1 MVWGALRRVLTRLG
15 ANRPSLSRD
24 AALDAI
30 RGVAI
35 ILVVAYHF
43 LDERSGI
50 AARTGVMRAVGSVS
64 AVGWTGVQLFFV
76 LSGFLIGGILIDHR
90 SQKGYFRTFYLR
102 RVLRIVPLYALSLL
116 IFALLYT
123 CYDWRAAGLS
133 SVFEFELPVWTVLTF
148 TQNIF
153 VAAVGHYAG
162 PGWLGV
168 TWSLCI
174 EEQFYLLLPCL
185 IYVVSPR
192 RLPAVCLAAILS
204 APLFRTVLLVI
215 WPDNALAPH
224 VLLPGR
230 LDALFLGVLAAC
242 LWRNEKAQSAIRRWR
257 PAIAIA
263 FAGMSIL
270 LIANLHRITSFG
282 QKMQMIGYSVIAVY
296 FFVAMLLAVSASKAP
311 RWLAIARKPLCLAG
325 TGAYSIYLFHRPV
338 QALVRTALPGQPLL
352 ILTVSLLVVA
362 MLSWACWQF
371 IEGPAI
377 RFGRRTFRYGEARWA
392 NSDAYAVDLPV
403 ASQLP

>member
-1 MVWGALRRVLTRLG
+1 MLTRL
-15 ANRPSLSRD
+15 AAKRSSVSRD
-24 AALDAI
+24 PALDAI

-50 AARTGVMRAVGSVS
+50 ARSTGFTRAVGSIS

-102 RVLRIVPLYALSLL
+102 RVFRIVPLYALSLL
-116 IFALLYT
+116 IFALFYT
-123 CYDWRAAGLS
+123 CYDWRGAGLS
-133 SVFEFELPVWTVLTF
+133 DVFKFELPVWTVLTF

-168 TWSLCI
+168 TWSLCV

-185 IYVVSPR
+185 IYVVPPR
-192 RLPAVCLAAILS
+192 RLPAVCVAAIIF
-204 APLFRTVLLVI
+204 APLFRTLLLVI

-230 LDALFLGVLAAC
+230 FDALFLGVLAAC
-242 LWRNEKAQSAIRRWR
+242 LWRNDKAQTAIWRWR

-263 FAGMSIL
+263 FAAMSIL
-270 LIANLHRITSFG
+270 LLANLNRITSFG
-282 QKMQMIGYSVIAVY
+282 QMMQMIGYSVISVY
-296 FFVAMLLAVSASKAP
+296 FFLAMILAVSASTTP
-311 RWLAIARKPLCLAG
+311 RWLAVARKPLCLAG

-338 QALVRTALPGQPLL
+338 QALVRTTLPGHPVVIL
-352 ILTVSLLVVA
+352 IVSLFLVV
-362 MLSWACWQF
+362 MLSWACWKV
-371 IEGPAI
+371 IEAPAI
-377 RFGRRTFRYGEARWA
+377 RFGRRAFRYGDVSSG
-392 NSDAYAVDLPV
+392 NSHTYAVDLPV
-403 ASQLP
+403 SSQLP

>member
-1 MVWGALRRVLTRLG
+1 MLTRLA
-15 ANRPSLSRD
+15 ANRPSVSRD
-24 AALDAI
+24 PALDAI

-50 AARTGVMRAVGSVS
+50 ATRTGVMRAIGSVS
-64 AVGWTGVQLFFV
+64 SAGWTGVQLFFV

-102 RVLRIVPLYALSLL
+102 RVFRIVPLYALSLL

-133 SVFEFELPVWTVLTF
+133 DVFEFDLPVWTVLTF

-153 VAAVGHYAG
+153 VAAIGHYAG

-168 TWSLCI
+168 TWSLCV

-185 IYVVSPR
+185 IYAVSPR
-192 RLPAVCLAAILS
+192 RLAAVCVAAIIS
-204 APLFRTVLLVI
+204 APIFRTVLLVI
-215 WPDNALAPH
+215 WPENALAPH

-230 LDALFLGVLAAC
+230 FDALFLGVLAAC
-242 LWRNEKAQSAIRRWR
+242 LWRNEKAQTAVRRWR

-263 FAGMSIL
+263 FAAMSIVL
-270 LIANLHRITSFG
+270 LANLHRITSFG
-282 QKMQMIGYSVIAVY
+282 LRMQMIGYSVIAVY
-296 FFVAMLLAVSASKAP
+296 FCVAMLLAVSASKAP
-311 RWLAIARKPLCLAG
+311 RWLAVARQPLCLAG

-338 QALVRTALPGQPLL
+338 QALVRTTLPGHPVL
-352 ILTVSLLVVA
+352 ILIVSLLLVA
-362 MLSWACWQF
+362 MLSWACWKF

-377 RFGRRTFRYGEARWA
+377 RFGRRAFRYGEASSG
-392 NSDAYAVDLPV
+392 NSDTYAADLPV